1 LVKVLKIG
9 GSFLTFPSELK
20 NLCKVLSINR
30 KDHNLLIIP
39 GGGIFADIVRKY
51 YLELKLSEITS
62 HQMAVHSMDQYGLIL
77 KEFIGKS
84 SVLISNLDR
93 IDASLGDNRIGILEA
108 SNINLKTHLMPRSW
122 SVTSDSIAA
131 FVAQKIVAEQLILIK
146 VVDGLFDIK
155 SGEFLDKVYV
165 RNLESQVKHGIVD
178 DYFAKILSVKKTS
191 SYVVNGKFPH
201 RVVDIL
207 RGKNPVCTKIV
218 YD

>member
-1 LVKVLKIG
+1 LKIG
-9 GSFLTFPSELK
+9 GSFLTFPGELK

-51 YLELKLSEITS
+51 YLELKLSEVTS

-84 SVLISNLDR
+84 SVLISNLDG
-93 IDASLGDNRIGILEA
+93 IDEHLGNNLIGILQA

-122 SVTSDSIAA
+122 SVTSDSISA
-131 FVAQKIVAEQLILIK
+131 FVAQKINAEQLILIK

-155 SGEFLDKVYV
+155 SDKLIKKVYL
-165 RNLESQVKHGIVD
+165 RNLAAQVKHGIVD
-178 DYFAKILSVKKTS
+178 DYFANILSVKKIS
-191 SYVVNGKFPH
+191 CYVVNGKFPH

-207 RGKNPVCTKIV
+207 RGKNTVCTKIV